1 MKRPAHSGRLKRSAQ
16 GFVLLLIVLSML
28 AIGAVVLLNGVA
40 TSTIANRQLQQVVA
54 GSDALQAAKQA
65 LIGYAVNPPASML
78 NIRPGMLPVP
88 DSLANGSYDGQADSR
103 CLGNT
108 VNGLPGVGS
117 TSTIKRCL
125 GKIPWKDLGLDIDFG
140 QETHDPLGKVP
151 WLAISANL
159 ASYDACLAVLNSDI
173 ANLSSPAS
181 ASCSPGTWPYPQPTI
196 LPHPWLSVYDQ
207 NGSLLSDKVAVV
219 LILPGPPLATETRN
233 QSRTSASPGHP
244 SDYLDSINLPL
255 GCTSGCTTYDNAGL
269 NNKFVMI
276 PPGTRYPNNA
286 ANTALQNQLV
296 PFNDTLVYITI
307 DELMYYFERPVIGEM
322 SKAMRSFKTN
332 IVTGFTSYPWL
343 QPISASFVDSA
354 SLYSQSNT
362 TFGAFPF
369 LMEYVAGSSN
379 LPSYRTDFSWS
390 VNSPT
395 ETTDIGGT
403 VAACVQVKSVSGSLW
418 MKNPLAGSLNGI
430 NAYSGAGPF
439 STGNAAVAKSTC
451 KWLGGTKLACTYD
464 IGTLPTKTMTLWT
477 TQTRCDTNNSLT
489 AGTLAV
495 NLARTITFSSTLCGS
510 PVTTYS
516 NASGSTV
523 HRWNFACSSV
533 NGEAGIIVQDSIST
547 AASGYNLLPKVVNVA
562 SNPSVPHSISVT
574 AMRYAP
580 IMPTWF
586 YDNRWYLTAF
596 AAIAPAAG
604 VAPAA
609 PSPNSCGTATSLT
622 VGANSGVNAIV
633 MLAGKTLGAVARPS
647 SVITD
652 YLESS
657 NATGGST
664 CAFANAGLP
673 VPSAFNDN
681 LLVVSP

>member
-1 MKRPAHSGRLKRSAQ
+1 MKTPTHSGKLKRSAQ

-28 AIGAVVLLNGVA
+28 AIGAVVFLNGVA
-40 TSTIANRQLQQVVA
+40 TSTIANRQLQQFIA
-54 GSDALQAAKQA
+54 GSDTLQAAKQA

-88 DSLANGSYDGQADSR
+88 DSLANGNYDGQADSQ

-181 ASCSPGTWPYPQPTI
+181 ASCSPGTWPYPQPVI

-207 NGSLLSDKVAVV
+207 NGSLLSDKVAAV
-219 LILPGPPLATETRN
+219 LILPGPPLTTETHN
-233 QSRTSASPGHP
+233 QSRTSVNPGNP
-244 SDYLDSINLPL
+244 SDYLDNINLPL

-269 NNKFVMI
+269 NNKFVVI
-276 PPGTRYPNNA
+276 PPGTRYPSNA

-307 DELMYYFERPVIGEM
+307 DELMYYFERRVIGEM

-343 QPISASFVDSA
+343 QPLSASFVDSA
-354 SLYSQSNT
+354 SLYSQINT

-379 LPSYRTDFSWS
+379 HPTYRTDFSWS
-390 VNSPT
+390 VSGAT

-403 VAACVQVKSVSGSLW
+403 VATCVQV
-418 MKNPLAGSLNGI
+418 I
-430 NAYSGAGPF
+430 
-439 STGNAAVAKSTC
+439 
-451 KWLGGTKLACTYD
+451 
-464 IGTLPTKTMTLWT
+464 
-477 TQTRCDTNNSLT
+477 
-489 AGTLAV
+489 
-495 NLARTITFSSTLCGS
+495 
-510 PVTTYS
+510 
-516 NASGSTV
+516 
-523 HRWNFACSSV
+523 RWR
-533 NGEAGIIVQDSIST
+533 E
-547 AASGYNLLPKVVNVA
+547 
-562 SNPSVPHSISVT
+562 
-574 AMRYAP
+574 
-580 IMPTWF
+580 
-586 YDNRWYLTAF
+586 
-596 AAIAPAAG
+596 
-604 VAPAA
+604 
-609 PSPNSCGTATSLT
+609 
-622 VGANSGVNAIV
+622 
-633 MLAGKTLGAVARPS
+633 
-647 SVITD
+647 
-652 YLESS
+652 
-657 NATGGST
+657 
-664 CAFANAGLP
+664 
-673 VPSAFNDN
+673 
-681 LLVVSP
+681 